1 VVKSLRPLNV
11 IAYSFKRC
19 VDVVWQARIRGWAGL
34 NEAPL
39 GYSQIVEI
47 VKQAGSQVGLVEL
60 LLIVL
65 IIAAIA
71 GGIGLSPFLWL
82 LLLVA
87 VVILLTSGGFGY
99 RRGGRL

>member
-1 VVKSLRPLNV
+1 M
-11 IAYSFKRC
+11 
-19 VDVVWQARIRGWAGL
+19 
-34 NEAPL
+34 
-39 GYSQIVEI
+39 
-47 VKQAGSQVGLVEL
+47 GLVEI

-65 IIAAIA
+65 VIAAIA

>member
-1 VVKSLRPLNV
+1 
-11 IAYSFKRC
+11 
-19 VDVVWQARIRGWAGL
+19 
-34 NEAPL
+34 
-39 GYSQIVEI
+39 
-47 VKQAGSQVGLVEL
+47 VGLVEL

-65 IIAAIA
+65 VIAAIA

-87 VVILLTSGGFGY
+87 VVVLPTSGGFGY